1 MIKINKINVTENN
14 EHSRLVFNIEDDG
27 KLREIWFEVDKRYG
41 EYLCYERADAILIGI
56 LNYAMRKKSDIVSNI
71 PISEELLYNIRENL
85 IPSISN
91 YDKNLHH
98 IKITAPVISE
108 KYNCA
113 GAVGTGISCG
123 VDSFHVL
130 SNFLNSQYKGMNL
143 THLCINNV
151 GSWSCYKMSQGA
163 NSIREQRYEIAEE
176 MAKKLNL
183 ELIKS
188 NSNIADEIIQNHLYT
203 NTYSSMF
210 AVHCLAKL
218 FKIYYYASSGHDFSA
233 FNIINSSSRDS
244 GYYDLLSLNCLSTQT
259 LRIYSEGGAKNRFNK
274 TEAIMDNELA
284 RNYLH
289 VCLYDKNNCG
299 ICEKCKRTLLT
310 LDALNKLENFNKVF
324 NIEFYKKHRR
334 EYIYYLLH
342 EHYKHS
348 DYYEPIYQKMKSR
361 ITLMDKITYFTQFI
375 FSINHI
381 QNYNNVV
388 IRILGIKISK
398 KRSL

>member
-1 MIKINKINVTENN
+1 
-14 EHSRLVFNIEDDG
+14 
-27 KLREIWFEVDKRYG
+27 
-41 EYLCYERADAILIGI
+41 
-56 LNYAMRKKSDIVSNI
+56 
-71 PISEELLYNIRENL
+71 
-85 IPSISN
+85 
-91 YDKNLHH
+91 
-98 IKITAPVISE
+98 
-108 KYNCA
+108 
-113 GAVGTGISCG
+113 
-123 VDSFHVL
+123 
-130 SNFLNSQYKGMNL
+130 
-143 THLCINNV
+143 
-151 GSWSCYKMSQGA
+151 
-163 NSIREQRYEIAEE
+163 
-176 MAKKLNL
+176 
-183 ELIKS
+183 
-188 NSNIADEIIQNHLYT
+188 
-203 NTYSSMF
+203 MF

>member
-1 MIKINKINVTENN
+1 MIKINKINVTEINKYN
-14 EHSRLVFNIEDDG
+14 RLIFSIEDDG
-27 KLREIWFEVDKRYG
+27 ILRDIWFEVDKKYG
-41 EYLCYERADAILIGI
+41 KYLCYERADAILIA
-56 LNYAMRKKSDIVSNI
+56 LLSYAMRKNSDIVSNI

-98 IKITAPVISE
+98 IKIIAPAISE
-108 KYNCA
+108 KFNCA

-123 VDSFHVL
+123 VDSLHVL
-130 SNFLNSQYKGMNL
+130 SNFLDSQYKGMNL

-151 GSWSCYKMSQGA
+151 GSWSCYEMSQGA
-163 NSIREQRYEIAEE
+163 SSVKEQRYEIAEE
-176 MAKKLNL
+176 IAEKLNL
-183 ELIKS
+183 KLIKS
-188 NSNIADEIIQNHLYT
+188 NSNIAEEIIQNHLYT
-203 NTYSSMF
+203 HTYSSMF

-218 FKIYYYASSGHDFSA
+218 FKIYYYGSSGYDFSA
-233 FNIINSSSRDS
+233 FNIINTSSQGS
-244 GYYDLLSLNCLSTQT
+244 GHYELLSLNCFSTQT
-259 LRIYSEGGAKNRFNK
+259 LKIYSEGGAKNRFHK

-284 RNYLH
+284 HDYLH

-310 LDALNKLENFNKVF
+310 LDALNKLENFSKVF
-324 NIEFYKKHRR
+324 DIKFYKKYRR
-334 EYIYYLLH
+334 EYIYYLLG
-342 EHYKHS
+342 EHHKHS
-348 DYYEPIYQKMKSR
+348 DILEPIYQKMKCK

-381 QNYNNVV
+381 QNYNNIV
-388 IRILGIKISK
+388 IRVLGIKISK